1 MTMRTLL
8 VAALLGTSALAGPA
22 RAQQQPP
29 VTPTEV
35 PAGQAAA
42 QAGIAECDRLI
53 AYLEQ
58 ARTAPSGVTLEQAR
72 EWRRALDGAACHTT
86 IGRLT
91 GEGAAPAQDAPR
103 GPGDPVQTGALPGLN
118 LQNLTVDALEDMSV
132 FNARGEKLGDVD
144 GVLTGAD
151 NKTYLVI
158 GQGGFL
164 GVGGKKVALA
174 ADQLALAGDQLVA
187 EGLTDDQI
195 RALPEFKA
203 SDGFKEMDGSQSAQ
217 LRRIR

>member
-1 MTMRTLL
+1 MRTLL

-22 RAQQQPP
+22 CAQQQPP

-53 AYLEQ
+53 SYLEQ
-58 ARTAPSGVTLEQAR
+58 SRTPPSGVTLEQAR
-72 EWRRALDGAACHTT
+72 EWRRTLDGAACHTT

-151 NKTYLVI
+151 NKTYLLI

>member
-1 MTMRTLL
+1 MRTLL

-22 RAQQQPP
+22 GAQQQPP

-53 AYLEQ
+53 SYLEQ
-58 ARTAPSGVTLEQAR
+58 ARTPPSGVTLEQAR

-151 NKTYLVI
+151 NKTYLLI
-158 GQGGFL
+158 GQGGFV

-195 RALPEFKA
+195 RVLPEFKA

>member
-1 MTMRTLL
+1 MRTLL

-22 RAQQQPP
+22 GAQQQPP

-53 AYLEQ
+53 SYLEQ
-58 ARTAPSGVTLEQAR
+58 ARTPPSGVTLEQAR

-144 GVLTGAD
+144 GVLMGAD
-151 NKTYLVI
+151 NKTYLLI

>member
-22 RAQQQPP
+22 RAQQPP

-53 AYLEQ
+53 SYLEQ
-58 ARTAPSGVTLEQAR
+58 SRTPPSGVTLEQAR

-151 NKTYLVI
+151 NKTYLLI

-187 EGLTDDQI
+187 EGLSDDQI
-195 RALPEFKA
+195 RALPEFKTG
-203 SDGFKEMDGSQSAQ
+203 DGFKEMDGRQSAQ